1 MGDDYVHSD
10 GVAAIVL
17 CALVMAA
24 LFGMTGVWLAFCAAE
39 AITAGVMAVAM
50 RKIEGNQE

>member
-1 MGDDYVHSD
+1 
-10 GVAAIVL
+10 VL

-50 RKIEGNQE
+50 KKTDKSKCGQNEFDEKEFL